1 MRPTSQRTQR
11 NDTQRNDTQRNDT
24 QRNDTQPAP
33 HRRDFHALIAL
44 AVGGLLTGCGAK
56 ASGEDIED
64 PSGAAGEGEEG
75 TLPRHACATLNSCAG
90 QGGCSTGDNGCRGQN
105 TCSGKGGC
113 ATVEHHTCS
122 GLNSC
127 AGEGGCGSG
136 DNGCKGKNS
145 CSGKGGCGVPI
156 SH

>member
-1 MRPTSQRTQR
+1 M
-11 NDTQRNDTQRNDT
+11 
-24 QRNDTQPAP
+24 
-33 HRRDFHALIAL
+33 IA
-44 AVGGLLTGCGAK
+44 GCGTESSDEELEA
-56 ASGEDIED
+56 
-64 PSGAAGEGEEG
+64 PSDAESDETA
-75 TLPRHACATLNSCAG
+75 LPRHACATLNSCAG
-90 QGGCSTGDNGCRGQN
+90 QGGCSTGDNGCQGQN

-122 GLNSC
+122 GLNAC